1 MVTAPR
7 YAPDFAIELD
17 GQPIPARLRA
27 SIQSVSLQNGLE
39 GADRVELHIANE
51 NLRWL
56 DEPLLALDRRLT
68 LAMGY
73 QPGAMTQLF
82 VGEIV
87 SHEAAFPSGGGP
99 TLTVAAQDF
108 LQRTMKGTKRRWF
121 AIPIPMERYIALPD
135 VAVAGIVAA
144 ENLLIPVFDPV
155 GAALSVILGGIDA
168 IAAAGSP
175 EDSQKLIRKQA
186 GENDFDFLTRIS
198 KENGWDMS
206 IDHTGPAGGSK
217 LRFQSSL
224 DRLSPDVTLRYGQ
237 SLIDF
242 TPRITNVG
250 QIAAVTASIWVAEIK
265 TSFNVTVGWDW
276 DRMSLTID
284 IRPAV
289 ALAGVGGTGLES
301 ASLELIEEPLTL
313 ASAPRAI
320 VSRLLPRLNQRLTGS
335 GSTIGD
341 PRIVAGSVLK
351 LEGLGVQ
358 FGGLY
363 RVTNARHSIDGG
375 GYRTSFDVRKDIWF
389 GSIPLPE
396 QGAVPVNVTGL
407 RIG

>member
-1 MVTAPR
+1 
-7 YAPDFAIELD
+7 
-17 GQPIPARLRA
+17 
-27 SIQSVSLQNGLE
+27 
-39 GADRVELHIANE
+39 
-51 NLRWL
+51 
-56 DEPLLALDRRLT
+56 
-68 LAMGY
+68 
-73 QPGAMTQLF
+73 
-82 VGEIV
+82 
-87 SHEAAFPSGGGP
+87 
-99 TLTVAAQDF
+99 
-108 LQRTMKGTKRRWF
+108 
-121 AIPIPMERYIALPD
+121 
-135 VAVAGIVAA
+135 
-144 ENLLIPVFDPV
+144 
-155 GAALSVILGGIDA
+155 
-168 IAAAGSP
+168 
-175 EDSQKLIRKQA
+175 
-186 GENDFDFLTRIS
+186 
-198 KENGWDMS
+198 
-206 IDHTGPAGGSK
+206 
-217 LRFQSSL
+217 
-224 DRLSPDVTLRYGQ
+224 
-237 SLIDF
+237 
-242 TPRITNVG
+242 
-250 QIAAVTASIWVAEIK
+250 
-265 TSFNVTVGWDW
+265 
-276 DRMSLTID
+276 MSLTID